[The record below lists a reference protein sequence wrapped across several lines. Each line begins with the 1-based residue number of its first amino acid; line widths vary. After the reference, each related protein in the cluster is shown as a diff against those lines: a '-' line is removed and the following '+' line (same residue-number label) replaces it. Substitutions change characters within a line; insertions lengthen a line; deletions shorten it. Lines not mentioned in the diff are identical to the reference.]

1 MHQADR
7 HMHASTPRTVKGP
20 LLQSGRDG
28 PDLHALVYPPFPQEG
43 KGLFIGVAPD
53 FAQVLR
59 VCCLN

>member
-1 MHQADR
+1 
-7 HMHASTPRTVKGP
+7 MHASTPRTVKGP